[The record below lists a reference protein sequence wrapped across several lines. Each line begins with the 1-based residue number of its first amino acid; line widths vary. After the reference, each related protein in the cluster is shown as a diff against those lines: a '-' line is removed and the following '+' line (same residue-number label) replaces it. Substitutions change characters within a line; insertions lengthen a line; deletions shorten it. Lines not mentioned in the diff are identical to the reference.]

1 MVYYCSYS
9 ISHNRGSLEMNTN
22 KMKMNGKSDNRNNR
36 TADFDIQKADRDKD
50 GIISDYEATV
60 AKAIAKSMR
69 EQNKKKA

>member
-1 MVYYCSYS
+1 MWEYWCKA
-9 ISHNRGSLEMNTN
+9 IGS
-22 KMKMNGKSDNRNNR
+22 KAFDNN
-36 TADFDIQKADRDKD
+36 QKADRDKD

>member
-1 MVYYCSYS
+1 
-9 ISHNRGSLEMNTN
+9 MNTN

-36 TADFDIQKADRDKD
+36 TTNFGMLSVKAGIDNNPAATQADRDKD
-50 GIISDYEATV
+50 GVISDYEETV

>member
-1 MVYYCSYS
+1 
-9 ISHNRGSLEMNTN
+9 MNDN

-36 TADFDIQKADRDKD
+36 TMDFDMKKADRDND

>member
-1 MVYYCSYS
+1 
-9 ISHNRGSLEMNTN
+9 
-22 KMKMNGKSDNRNNR
+22 MKFNGKSDNRNNR

-50 GIISDYEATV
+50 GVISSYEETV

>member
-1 MVYYCSYS
+1 
-9 ISHNRGSLEMNTN
+9 MNDN

-36 TADFDIQKADRDKD
+36 TTDFDIQKADRDKD